1 MTQPKIIAWLKP
13 ECGWSMGVREIMKK
27 YSLEYEDRD
36 MINNAANYQEM
47 VEKSGQGLS
56 PCVEIAGEML
66 ADVSGEEVEEYLV
79 EKNLVTKREENTDVP
94 TDQACQ
100 GH

>member
-13 ECGWSMGVREIMKK
+13 ECGWSMGVRAIMKK
-27 YSLEYEDRD
+27 YNLEYEDRD

-56 PCVEIAGEML
+56 PCVEIDGKML
-66 ADVSGEEVEEYLV
+66 ADVSGDEVEEYLIKEELV
-79 EKNLVTKREENTDVP
+79 EKKESETDVP
-94 TDQACQ
+94 TDSACH